1 MALRSSFEFAGLT
14 VADGYLRVIE
24 VSGTKNSVGFGLAYL
39 NGTDGPLVKTERF
52 SFTPNMQ
59 GDNFIR
65 QAYLYLKTLP
75 DFADAEDV

>member
-24 VSGTKNSVGFGLAYL
+24 VSGNKQKANFSLAYQ
-39 NGTDGPLVKTERF
+39 NGQDGPMVKTERF
-52 SFTPNMQ
+52 SFDADMNGP
-59 GDNFIR
+59 NFIK

-75 DFADAEDV
+75 DFVSAEDV